1 MGLYFRNFKRDSP
14 FRQIFLAAA
23 RPVDKKKSR
32 EDDAPQK
39 DEAAKC
45 VQCTAESIVYFKK
58 SKLWSRENKNKEEIG
73 KNQGYPSS
81 TVFPFS
87 EAPPLLCQA
96 RPTKNR
102 EAFLNWLLD
111 SFWPNIKRHETQ

>member
-1 MGLYFRNFKRDSP
+1 MGLYFRYFKRDSP

-45 VQCTAESIVYFKK
+45 VQCTAKTFSTSKTNILK
-58 SKLWSRENKNKEEIG
+58 SR
-73 KNQGYPSS
+73 
-81 TVFPFS
+81 
-87 EAPPLLCQA
+87 
-96 RPTKNR
+96 KNR
-102 EAFLNWLLD
+102 KIRDILLRLF
-111 SFWPNIKRHETQ
+111 SPRNETL